1 MSIEIGELHT
11 FSQKFTTSAGVDAD
25 PATVEFWLREGID
38 GTELQWTITNP
49 GLVTTSPTGFSSVIV
64 RDSAGDFHLDFNA
77 RKPERL
83 TGHWVGVGTVLVNA
97 PETVFVRYSGIFA
110 IDNP

>member
-1 MSIEIGELHT
+1 MSIEIGEVHR
-11 FSQKFTTSAGVDAD
+11 FSQKFTDAAGADAD
-25 PATVEFWLREGID
+25 PVFVEFWLREGVD
-38 GTELQWTITNP
+38 GTELQWTYTTIGP
-49 GLVTTSPTGFSSVIV
+49 VTTSPAGFSSIIAK
-64 RDSAGDFHLDFNA
+64 DSVGDFHLDFNA

-97 PETVFVRYSGIFA
+97 PETVFVRYSGISA